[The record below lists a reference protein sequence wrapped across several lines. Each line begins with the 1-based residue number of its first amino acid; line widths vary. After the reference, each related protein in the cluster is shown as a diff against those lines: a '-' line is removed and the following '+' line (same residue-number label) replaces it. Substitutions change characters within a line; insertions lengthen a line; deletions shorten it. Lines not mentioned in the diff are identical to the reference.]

1 MANEPTPS
9 PHALPPLPAGQ
20 SRDPA
25 IQAALDAENL
35 RLLEIVYY
43 IAGGMTALFS
53 CFFIL
58 HFTMFMV
65 LGLNPKFFNNGA
77 NHAANQ
83 PPTGIFLVAAAV
95 IGCLMVS
102 GWIFGALQIYAG
114 RCLKKRQHRTFV
126 LIIAGLETCF
136 IPWGTAIGVW
146 TILLLQRP
154 GVRALFA
161 APSTSPG

>member
-1 MANEPTPS
+1 MPDPIPS
-9 PHALPPLPAGQ
+9 PHAMPPLPAGQ

-43 IAGGMTALFS
+43 IAGGVTALFS
-53 CFFIL
+53 CFFLL
-58 HFTMFMV
+58 HFTMFLV
-65 LGLNPKFFNNGA
+65 LGLNPQFFNNGA
-77 NHAANQ
+77 NHAAN
-83 PPTGIFLVAAAV
+83 PPPAGLFLGVAAF
-95 IGCLMVS
+95 IGVLILA
-102 GWIFGALQIYAG
+102 GWTFGGLQIYAG
-114 RCLKKRQHRTFV
+114 RCLRKRRHRTFI

-154 GVRALFA
+154 GVRALFQ
-161 APSTSPG
+161 PSPTG

>member
-1 MANEPTPS
+1 MTDEPTPS

-25 IQAALDAENL
+25 IQAAVDAENL

-43 IAGGMTALFS
+43 IAGGVTALFS

-58 HFTMFMV
+58 HFIMFLV
-65 LGLNPKFFNNGA
+65 IGLNPQFFNNGP
-77 NHAANQ
+77 NHAAT
-83 PPTGIFLVAAAV
+83 PPPAGLFLGVAAF
-95 IGCLMVS
+95 IGALILA
-102 GWIFGALQIYAG
+102 GWTFGGLQIYTG
-114 RCLKKRQHRTFV
+114 RCLKNRKHRTFV

-136 IPWGTAIGVW
+136 IPWGTAIGIW

-154 GVRALFA
+154 GVKASFA
-161 APSTSPG
+161 APSTSAG